1 MAVTTAEAQRRK
13 HHFSAQKPGK
23 YRLIYRGDKSYLRSR
38 GPTESLAIMQRHISF
53 RKGDF
58 LFHQGDASDRVFLI
72 EAGKI
77 EILREVNLDSILL
90 GEVEAGE
97 WLGEMGVM
105 ETRRRSATARAASH
119 GTAEVLTSEEFIDRV
134 SRNPE
139 IARDL
144 LLRLSIRLRRI
155 EDKVAGTLSN
165 SVSEDA
171 APDYKI
177 PLGVAVSLAANN
189 EPLRSRIGA
198 AAIQLTH
205 LPYIVGRIPEK
216 DEQEALRHPDL
227 LLPDHEPFR
236 LSRDHFMIVQQDD
249 RLLVWDLGSTL
260 GTIVNGKAIG
270 HHFMND
276 SALLHRGRN
285 RILAGGWDSPFDF
298 TVAVDDQNSA
308 LSSAGTVADAK
319 A

>member
-1 MAVTTAEAQRRK
+1 MQRR
-13 HHFSAQKPGK
+13 
-23 YRLIYRGDKSYLRSR
+23 
-38 GPTESLAIMQRHISF
+38 ISF
-53 RKGDF
+53 EKGEF

-72 EAGKI
+72 KAGKI
-77 EILREVNLDSILL
+77 EILREIDVDSILL

-105 ETRRRSATARAASH
+105 ETRQRSATARAASQ

-134 SRNPE
+134 SGDPA
-139 IARDL
+139 IAREL

-155 EDKVAGTLSN
+155 EDKVAGTLAHL
-165 SVSEDA
+165 DA
-171 APDYKI
+171 ESARQDYKV
-177 PLGVAVSLAANN
+177 PLEKVALTLAAKN
-189 EPLRSRIGA
+189 ELLRSHIGA
-198 AAIQLTH
+198 AAIRLTH
-205 LPYIVGRIPEK
+205 LPYIVGRIPDK
-216 DEQEALRHPDL
+216 DEKEPPRHPDL
-227 LLPDHEPFR
+227 RIPDHEPFR
-236 LSRDHFMIVQQDD
+236 LSRDHFMIVQQED

-298 TVAVDDQNSA
+298 TVSVEEKDLA
-308 LSSAGTVADAK
+308 LSSGAAVGAQAR
-319 A
+319 